1 MPKFVYR
8 SHPVDGFH
16 ALIIKAFH
24 GDPEP
29 LCAYLIYGSQ
39 PITRKDAKNLAWLLD
54 RKLPRRRGRPRR
66 SLSSKN
72 CAVECASYLVRLGK
86 RNWCELHGTKKA
98 TKNTPVDRLIKRAI
112 ELVEPHFPELR
123 SKIREHEVS
132 AFKLKPHPDVVA
144 HVEEVFPEAKREII
158 KEALA

>member
-8 SHPVDGFH
+8 SHPLDRFQ
-16 ALIIKAFH
+16 ALTIEAFH

-29 LCAYLIYGSQ
+29 LCDYLINGSQ
-39 PITRKDAKNLAWLLD
+39 PITRKDAKHLAWLLD
-54 RKLPRRRGRPRR
+54 RRLPRRRGRPRR

-86 RNWCELHGTKKA
+86 REWCRRHGTKKA
-98 TKNTPVDRLIKRAI
+98 TKKTPVDRLIRRAI
-112 ELVEPHFPELR
+112 ELVEPHFPGLR
-123 SKIREHEVS
+123 SKIREHEVCD
-132 AFKLKPHPDVVA
+132 FKLKPHPDVVA
-144 HVEEVFPEAKREII
+144 HVEDVFPEAKREII

>member
-1 MPKFVYR
+1 MCE
-8 SHPVDGFH
+8 
-16 ALIIKAFH
+16 L
-24 GDPEP
+24 
-29 LCAYLIYGSQ
+29 
-39 PITRKDAKNLAWLLD
+39 
-54 RKLPRRRGRPRR
+54 
-66 SLSSKN
+66 LSSPWK
-72 CAVECASYLVRLGK
+72 AKLVRTA
-86 RNWCELHGTKKA
+86 WQKKA

-144 HVEEVFPEAKREII
+144 HVEEVFPEAKLEII